1 MQRRRWLQWSAAA
14 PLAAPLAA
22 HVPLFAAPATDKDQ
36 ARFLLVFLR
45 GAYDC
50 ANLLVPH
57 ASPFYYE
64 SRPNI
69 AIAKPNASD
78 ANAALELDAQWA
90 LHPALKETMLPLWQ
104 RGQLAFVPFA
114 GSEDTSRSHFETQD
128 GIELGQ
134 PLQGT
139 RDFQSGFLNRL
150 ASVLGAAG
158 SSRAIAFT
166 DQLPLV
172 FRGQPAVTNMAL
184 GNAGKPQVNNQQA
197 DVIRSMY
204 ANTRLAGAVAGGFE
218 TRDEVMRSMESA
230 SSMGMGAMGEMEA
243 ASRNAITSKGF
254 EGEARRVAR
263 VMRDRFRLG
272 FIDVGGWDTHVG
284 QGGATGTLATKLGE
298 LGRGL
303 AGFAQEMGPAWQHSV
318 VLVISE
324 FGRTFREN
332 GNRGTDH
339 GHGSVFW
346 VMGGAVEGGRIAG
359 EQQDMTQATLFQ
371 NRDYPVLN
379 EYRAVLGG
387 LFARQYGLNAAQ
399 IERVFPGAKPRD
411 LALV

>member
-1 MQRRRWLQWSAAA
+1 MQRRRWLQCSAAA
-14 PLAAPLAA
+14 PLAAAL
-22 HVPLFAAPATDKDQ
+22 PLFAAPTGEHEQ

-45 GAYDC
+45 GAYDA

-69 AIAKPNASD
+69 AIARPNAGD

-90 LHPALKETMLPLWQ
+90 LHPALADTMLPLWQ
-104 RGQLAFVPFA
+104 QGQLAFVPFA
-114 GSEDTSRSHFETQD
+114 GSDDISRSHFETQD
-128 GIELGQ
+128 SIELGQ
-134 PLQGT
+134 ALQGQ

-150 ASVLGAAG
+150 AGVLGSAG
-158 SSRAIAFT
+158 SRRAIAFT

-172 FRGQPAVTNMAL
+172 FRGQPAVVNMAL
-184 GNAGKPQVNNQQA
+184 GSAGKPQVNDQQA

-218 TRDEVMRSMESA
+218 TRGDVLRSMESGA
-230 SSMGMGAMGEMEA
+230 SMGVGEMEA

-263 VMRDRFRLG
+263 VMRDRYRLG
-272 FIDVGGWDTHVG
+272 FIDIGGWDTHVAE
-284 QGGATGTLATKLGE
+284 GGATGTLATKLGE

-303 AGFAQEMGPAWQHSV
+303 AGFAQEMGPAWQHTIV
-318 VLVISE
+318 VVISE

-332 GNRGTDH
+332 GSRGTDH

-346 VMGGAVEGGRIAG
+346 VLGGAVKGGRIAG
-359 EQQDMTQATLFQ
+359 EQQAVTPATLFQ

-399 IERVFPGAKPRD
+399 LERVFPGATPRD
-411 LALV
+411 LTLV

>member
-14 PLAAPLAA
+14 PLAVSL
-22 HVPLFAAPATDKDQ
+22 PLFAAQATDKDK

-78 ANAALELDAQWA
+78 ANTALELDAQWS
-90 LHPALKETMLPLWQ
+90 LHPALKDTMLPLWQ
-104 RGQLAFVPFA
+104 QGQLAFVPFA
-114 GSEDTSRSHFETQD
+114 GTEDTSRSHFETQD
-128 GIELGQ
+128 SIELGQ
-134 PLQGT
+134 SLQGT

-150 ASVLGAAG
+150 AGVLGSAG
-158 SSRAIAFT
+158 ASRAIAFT
-166 DQLPLV
+166 DQLPLI
-172 FRGQPAVTNMAL
+172 FRGQPAVVNMAL
-184 GNAGKPQVNNQQA
+184 GSAGKPQVNHQQA

-218 TRDEVMRSMESA
+218 TRDEVMRSMESGSA
-230 SSMGMGAMGEMEA
+230 MGMGEMEA
-243 ASRNAITSKGF
+243 ASRNAITTKGF
-254 EGEARRVAR
+254 EGEARRIAR
-263 VMRDRFRLG
+263 VMRDRYRLG

-303 AGFAQEMGPAWQHSV
+303 GGFAQEMGPAWQHTV
-318 VLVISE
+318 VVVMSE

-346 VMGGAVEGGRIAG
+346 VLGGAVKGGRIAG
-359 EQQDMTQATLFQ
+359 EQQAVTQATLFQ
-371 NRDYPVLN
+371 NRDFPVLN

-387 LFARQYGLNAAQ
+387 LFTRQYGLSAAQ
-399 IERVFPGAKPRD
+399 LERVFPGAKPLD